1 MHVVR
6 LGETDRAAHQPLDPG
21 PKINVFALNFLGVV
35 LAHLMLVGI
44 DVPLVADYDI
54 AIGGEDVD
62 AVALCTPNS
71 THAALAIAAARA
83 GKHIFC
89 EKPMANTSAK

>member
-44 DVPLVADYDI
+44 HVPLVGPPPVRVI
-54 AIGGEDVD
+54 ARNAKRLPV
-62 AVALCTPNS
+62 S
-71 THAALAIAAARA
+71 
-83 GKHIFC
+83 KH
-89 EKPMANTSAK
+89 P